1 MLPYALILGT
11 YNNLDHFKSGVI
23 LRLNCCSSDL
33 LFLLQVIQPF
43 IRKFGFD
50 FGYDIRK
57 RYTNKYGEMV
67 VMWLLQLNVGLLLHV
82 LRSSSLGQAPQWGAK
97 EKWGQ
102 IGKISASEASPAVV
116 WGGKSGQTSLGSLPT
131 RRYLFSFFPQC
142 EAWSQAIALLSIQV
156 PIGALSFFLTFF
168 LFPFRFL

>member
-1 MLPYALILGT
+1 MLDFYFVFFALLAW
-11 YNNLDHFKSGVI
+11 D
-23 LRLNCCSSDL
+23 
-33 LFLLQVIQPF
+33 
-43 IRKFGFD
+43 
-50 FGYDIRK
+50 
-57 RYTNKYGEMV
+57 
-67 VMWLLQLNVGLLLHV
+67 
-82 LRSSSLGQAPQWGAK
+82 QAPQWGEK
-97 EKWGQ
+97 EKRGQ

-168 LFPFRFL
+168 LFPFLFFKKMQMGIFFATRTTAQLSDFKCPK